1 MSTDCIDELSDL
13 TQKLELQEPV
23 VAAEPQKK
31 REKPKVISS
40 GACTGTCTDADPAS
54 AELEKLRSE
63 LAELKRRLEVYEAG
77 EIPETKAEVE
87 ATTTA
92 DKRSAP
98 MAHSVSEEPHTI
110 MQALGKEMITT
121 QNNGE
126 SDWHNSPFKEINH
139 LKPDYSGKLGE
150 KFLERICKAGKIT
163 NISTGDVNSKDG
175 TYDQII
181 NGKKVEIKTAR
192 LGKTQTKKTD
202 PGKFQHETL
211 KKDGYDYLA
220 FVDITPNYFYLSILP
235 KFNMAEPHPLI
246 GTKPTLRKGTSDV
259 YKYDLTEK
267 HIEKLIA
274 AQTALKITIDT
285 PIVQVVEFINRQIPV
300 EKEPSE

>member
-1 MSTDCIDELSDL
+1 MSTDCIDELSGL
-13 TQKLELQEPV
+13 VEKLGLQ
-23 VAAEPQKK
+23 EPQKK

-40 GACTGTCTDADPAS
+40 GAADPAS
-54 AELEKLRSE
+54 TELEKLRSE
-63 LAELKRRLEVYEAG
+63 LAELKRRLEVYETPAS
-77 EIPETKAEVE
+77 TS
-87 ATTTA
+87 ATPAPA

-98 MAHSVSEEPHTI
+98 MAHIVSEEPHSI
-110 MQALGKEMITT
+110 MQALGKEMISY
-121 QNNGE
+121 QNKGE
-126 SDWHNSPFKEINH
+126 SDWLNSPFKEIND

-150 KFLERICKAGKIT
+150 LFLERICAAGNIT

-192 LGKTQTKKTD
+192 LGKTQKKKSD
-202 PGKFQHETL
+202 AGKFQHEHL
-211 KKDGYDYLA
+211 QKDGYDYLA

-246 GTKPTLRKGTSDV
+246 GTKPTLRKGTGDV
-259 YKYDLTEK
+259 YKYDFTEK

-274 AQTALKITIDT
+274 AQTALKITIHT
-285 PIVQVVEFINRQIPV
+285 PIVHVVEFINRLIPV
-300 EKEPSE
+300 SASAQSEPSE

>member
-1 MSTDCIDELSDL
+1 MSTDCIDELSGL
-13 TQKLELQEPV
+13 VEKLGLQEPI

-40 GACTGTCTDADPAS
+40 STSASASASASADPAS

-77 EIPETKAEVE
+77 EIPETKVE
-87 ATTTA
+87 A
-92 DKRSAP
+92 
-98 MAHSVSEEPHTI
+98 EEPHTI
-110 MQALGKEMITT
+110 MQALGKEMISY
-121 QNNGE
+121 QNKGE
-126 SDWHNSPFKEINH
+126 SDWLNSPFKEIND

-150 KFLERICKAGKIT
+150 LFLERICEAGKIT

-192 LGKTQTKKTD
+192 LGKTQKKKSD
-202 PGKFQHETL
+202 AGKFQHEHL
-211 KKDGYDYLA
+211 QKDGYDYLA

-246 GTKPTLRKGTSDV
+246 GTKPTLRKGTGDV
-259 YKYDLTEK
+259 YKYDFTEK

-274 AQTALKITIDT
+274 AQTALKITINT
-285 PIVQVVEFINRQIPV
+285 PIVQVVEFINRQIVPAQAQP
-300 EKEPSE
+300 EPSE

>member
-1 MSTDCIDELSDL
+1 MSTDCIDELSGL
-13 TQKLELQEPV
+13 VEKLGLQEPV

-31 REKPKVISS
+31 REKPKIISTS
-40 GACTGTCTDADPAS
+40 TSASASASASADPAS

-77 EIPETKAEVE
+77 EIPETKVE
-87 ATTTA
+87 A

-110 MQALGKEMITT
+110 MQALGKEMISY
-121 QNNGE
+121 QNKGE
-126 SDWHNSPFKEINH
+126 SDWLNSPFKEIND
-139 LKPDYSGKLGE
+139 LKPDHSGKLGE
-150 KFLERICKAGKIT
+150 LFLERICEAGKIT
-163 NISTGDVNSKDG
+163 NITTGDVNSKDG

-181 NGKKVEIKTAR
+181 NGKKVEVKTAR
-192 LGKTQTKKTD
+192 LGKTQKKKTD
-202 PGKFQHETL
+202 AGKFQHETL

-235 KFNMAEPHPLI
+235 KFNMDEAHPII

-259 YKYDLTEK
+259 YKYDFTEK

>member
-1 MSTDCIDELSDL
+1 
-13 TQKLELQEPV
+13 
-23 VAAEPQKK
+23 
-31 REKPKVISS
+31 
-40 GACTGTCTDADPAS
+40 
-54 AELEKLRSE
+54 
-63 LAELKRRLEVYEAG
+63 
-77 EIPETKAEVE
+77 
-87 ATTTA
+87 
-92 DKRSAP
+92 
-98 MAHSVSEEPHTI
+98 
-110 MQALGKEMITT
+110 MQALGKEMISY
-121 QNNGE
+121 QNKGE
-126 SDWHNSPFKEINH
+126 SDWLNSPFKEIND

-150 KFLERICKAGKIT
+150 LFLERICAAGNIT

-192 LGKTQTKKTD
+192 LGKTQKKKSD
-202 PGKFQHETL
+202 AGKFQHEHL
-211 KKDGYDYLA
+211 QKDGYDYLT

-246 GTKPTLRKGTSDV
+246 GTKPTLRKGTGDV
-259 YKYDLTEK
+259 YKYDFTEK

-274 AQTALKITIDT
+274 AQTALKITIHT

>member
-1 MSTDCIDELSDL
+1 MSTDCIDELSGL
-13 TQKLELQEPV
+13 VEKLGLQEPV

-40 GACTGTCTDADPAS
+40 SSADPAS
-54 AELEKLRSE
+54 AELENLRSE
-63 LAELKRRLEVYEAG
+63 LAELKRRLEVYETPAS
-77 EIPETKAEVE
+77 TS
-87 ATTTA
+87 ATPDTSTTA
-92 DKRSAP
+92 
-98 MAHSVSEEPHTI
+98 EEPHTI
-110 MQALGKEMITT
+110 MQALGKEMISY
-121 QNNGE
+121 QNKGE
-126 SDWHNSPFKEINH
+126 SDWLNSPFKEIND

-150 KFLERICKAGKIT
+150 LFLERICAAGNIT

-192 LGKTQTKKTD
+192 LGKTQKKKSD
-202 PGKFQHETL
+202 AGKFQHEHL
-211 KKDGYDYLA
+211 QKDGYDYLT

-246 GTKPTLRKGTSDV
+246 GTKPTLRKGTGDV
-259 YKYDLTEK
+259 YKYDFTEK

-274 AQTALKITIDT
+274 AQTALKITIHT